1 MLSKYHIE
9 ITENSL
15 GSFFT
20 SMSLREIARANVG
33 QDSLLSLF
41 GVEARR
47 HVCDCTVDE
56 SFAYVEEEHATIAA
70 LAEKPGEEARQRAAL
85 GRLLHT
91 VQDFYAHTNYV
102 ALWVAERGETASLES
117 GGGELDPQL
126 LAHPQLQIAQ
136 WLTWRDPFYYVPVV
150 GDVMRRVWL
159 PMDSHEAINL
169 DSPKS
174 GAYFYWAM
182 AIARQRT
189 LREYARAVA
198 AIREVGGRAAVAR
211 FHGEATFAPNVYPAE
226 AWR

>member
-9 ITENSL
+9 LTEKSL

-20 SMSLREIARANVG
+20 STSLREMTRANVG
-33 QDSLLSLF
+33 QDSLSSLF

-56 SFAYVEEEHATIAA
+56 SFAYVNEEHAVIAE
-70 LAEKPGEEARQRAAL
+70 LAQQPGEEARQRAAL

-102 ALWVAERGETASLES
+102 ALWVAERGDTTSLES

-136 WLTWRDPFYYVPVV
+136 WLTWREPFYYVPVV
-150 GDVMRRVWL
+150 GQAMRRVWL
-159 PMDSHEAINL
+159 PKDSHEAINL

-174 GAYFYWAM
+174 GSHFYLAM
-182 AIARQRT
+182 ASARQRT

-211 FHGEATFAPNVYPAE
+211 FHGEAEFAPNARPAE